1 MGNGCGIGNQQFLI
15 TKRPGNMPEEMRA
28 TAMEVRKKR
37 VQETMEVDWQDLVT
51 DKI

>member
-37 VQETMEVDWQDLVT
+37 VQETLW
-51 DKI
+51 K